1 MKYLL
6 TVFVSHKKQED
17 FVISLAKE
25 VQTLSSKEVK
35 YFFGEQTI
43 LITFET
49 RSSFKQTTDFFNVI
63 LGDLSIPFV
72 LAPTD
77 KMSYWFNKENEKHLF
92 GTDLRTINDDYS
104 DDEDDEEDE
113 LRDDSFLGFN
123 DKPKGEWGSG
133 PIDRHF
139 SNRFDCLFGDDNK
152 KVIKHIPTL
161 DELLDKINVSGMK
174 SLTDE
179 EKELLNKYS
188 K

>member
-25 VQTLSSKEVK
+25 VQTLTSKEVK

-77 KMSYWFNKENEKHLF
+77 KMSYWFNKENEQHLF
-92 GTDLRTINDDYS
+92 GTDLCATNDDYS
-104 DDEDDEEDE
+104 EDEQDE
-113 LRDDSFLGFN
+113 LRDDLFLGFN
-123 DKPKGEWGSG
+123 DVPKKPKGEWGPPPSG
-133 PIDRHF
+133 RHF
-139 SNRFDCLFGDDNK
+139 SNRFDRLFGDDNK
-152 KVIKHIPTL
+152 KVVKHIPTL

>member
-6 TVFVSHKKQED
+6 TVFVSHKKQEE
-17 FVISLAKE
+17 FVISLAQE
-25 VQTLSSKEVK
+25 VQTLSSKGVK

-49 RSSFKQTTDFFNVI
+49 RSSLKQTTDFFNAI

-77 KMSYWFNKENEKHLF
+77 KMSYWFNKENEQHLF
-92 GTDLRTINDDYS
+92 GTDLCSTNDDYS
-104 DDEDDEEDE
+104 EDE
-113 LRDDSFLGFN
+113 QNQLRDDLFIGFN
-123 DKPKGEWGSG
+123 DNPKKPTEGLWGPGSK
-133 PIDRHF
+133 RR
-139 SNRFDCLFGDDNK
+139 SFDDIEDMFGDNK
-152 KVIKHIPTL
+152 KVVKYIPTL

>member
-6 TVFVSHKKQED
+6 TVFVSHKKQEE

-25 VQTLSSKEVK
+25 VQTLTSKEVK
-35 YFFGEQTI
+35 YFYGEQTV

-49 RSSFKQTTDFFNVI
+49 RSSLKQVTDFFSAI

-72 LAPTD
+72 LAPTN
-77 KMSYWFNKENEKHLF
+77 KMSYWFNKENEQHLF
-92 GTDLRTINDDYS
+92 GTDLCSTNDDYS
-104 DDEDDEEDE
+104 EDE
-113 LRDDSFLGFN
+113 QNQLRDDLFLGFN
-123 DKPKGEWGSG
+123 DKPKKPEGEWGPAPSRRNFE
-133 PIDRHF
+133 DRLD
-139 SNRFDCLFGDDNK
+139 NLFGGQK
-152 KVIKHIPTL
+152 KVLKEVPTL

-174 SLTDE
+174 SLTNE